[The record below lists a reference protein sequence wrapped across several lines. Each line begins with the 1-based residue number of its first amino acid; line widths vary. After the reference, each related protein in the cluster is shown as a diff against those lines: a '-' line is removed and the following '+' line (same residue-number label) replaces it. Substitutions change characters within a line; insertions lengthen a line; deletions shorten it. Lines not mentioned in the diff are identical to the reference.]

1 MEARIMKVTVY
12 SKEHCPQCDATKRKL
27 DKLGVAYDD
36 VDLTDDDD
44 LRSEMVSRGF
54 KATPIVITDDDSWS
68 GYRPDKIEELSNRA
82 HR

>member
-1 MEARIMKVTVY
+1 MKVTVY

-27 DKLGVAYDD
+27 DKLGVDYDD

-44 LRSEMVSRGF
+44 LRNEMISKGF

-68 GYRPDKIEELSNRA
+68 GYRPDKIKELTDRV
-82 HR
+82 H

>member
-1 MEARIMKVTVY
+1 MKVTVY

-27 DKLGVAYDD
+27 DKLGVDYDD

-44 LRSEMVSRGF
+44 LRNEMISKGF

-68 GYRPDKIEELSNRA
+68 GYRPDKLKELTDRV
-82 HR
+82 H